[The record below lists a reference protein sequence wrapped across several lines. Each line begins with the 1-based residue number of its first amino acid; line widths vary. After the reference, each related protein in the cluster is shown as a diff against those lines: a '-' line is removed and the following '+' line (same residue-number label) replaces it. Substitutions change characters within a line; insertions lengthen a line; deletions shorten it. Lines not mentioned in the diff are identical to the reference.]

1 MEERNKSSNGKK
13 NKSQRLGFTVGVGD
27 GIGGIVLLVGGLA
40 VAGLITAFSIIKNS
54 NRKKYDGSASPSN
67 KKQDAT
73 QGVSY
78 FLQTPST
85 TLQQNQNSW
94 LAFDECIIK
103 LNCLFYMSLSY
114 HI

>member
-13 NKSQRLGFTVGVGD
+13 NKSQRLGFTVGGGD
-27 GIGGIVLLVGGLA
+27 GVGGIVLLGGGLA

-54 NRKKYDGSASPSN
+54 NRKKYDGSANPSN